1 MIISIWGKYPSPF
14 RSKEVCMA
22 ISIIAAIG
30 KNNELGRNNDLIWH
44 FKEDMKFFRETTT
57 GNTVLMGRKTFE
69 SLPHALPNRRNV
81 VISSDK
87 SFTAEGAEVFHG
99 VDEALKAT
107 ENDNVFVIGGG
118 MIYKELLPLCDKLY
132 LTEIDSE
139 CYDADVYFPQ
149 FDKSGYSAEKLTDF
163 TVDGVHFSHIV
174 YSK

>member
-1 MIISIWGKYPSPF
+1 
-14 RSKEVCMA
+14 MA

-87 SFTAEGAEVFHG
+87 NYTAEGAEVFNS
-99 VDEALKAT
+99 VEEALKAT
-107 ENDNVFVIGGG
+107 KNDNVFVIGGG

-132 LTEIDSE
+132 LTEIDAE
-139 CYDADVYFPQ
+139 CPDADVYFPQ
-149 FDKSGYSAEKLTDF
+149 FDKSVFSAEKLTDF

>member
-1 MIISIWGKYPSPF
+1 
-14 RSKEVCMA
+14 MA

-30 KNNELGRNNDLIWH
+30 KNNELGKNNDLIWH

-81 VISSDK
+81 VVTKDK
-87 SFTAEGAEVFHG
+87 SYIAEGAEVFHS
-99 VDEALKAT
+99 VEEALKSI

-118 MIYKELLPLCDKLY
+118 MIYNELLPFCDKLY
-132 LTEIDSE
+132 LTEIDDE
-139 CYDADVYFPQ
+139 CPDADVYFPK
-149 FDKSGYSAEKLTDF
+149 FNKSEYSSEKLTDY
-163 TVDGVHFSHIV
+163 TVNGVHFSHII

>member
-1 MIISIWGKYPSPF
+1 
-14 RSKEVCMA
+14 MA

-87 SFTAEGAEVFHG
+87 SYTAEGAEAFNSVE
-99 VDEALKAT
+99 EALKAT

-132 LTEIDSE
+132 LTEIDAV
-139 CYDADVYFPQ
+139 CPDADVYFPQ
-149 FDKSGYSAEKLTDF
+149 FDKSVFSAEKLTDF

>member
-1 MIISIWGKYPSPF
+1 
-14 RSKEVCMA
+14 MA

-87 SFTAEGAEVFHG
+87 KYTAEGAEVFNS
-99 VDEALKAT
+99 VEEALKAT

-132 LTEIDSE
+132 LTEIDAE
-139 CYDADVYFPQ
+139 CPDADVYFPQ
-149 FDKSGYSAEKLTDF
+149 FDKSVFSAEKLTDF